1 MALVR
6 HRPEADRRD
15 TERENVWLRERVRT
29 AEHALHEFNNQ
40 LTIISGY
47 ANLLIEDGSLDS
59 DALPKIMEIAQAADR
74 AKALAAR
81 IGDASE
87 TITDDD
93 TTAQGGTESVLVVD
107 DEPAVRAL
115 MRRVLQ
121 HLRYEVTDAGTPEEA
136 IQRVKDGLRPDLVIT
151 DVVMPGMNGRRMV
164 NELETM
170 ASGFKVL
177 YVSGY
182 VDPAVKP
189 HFDAIEFLAKP
200 FTPDA
205 FGRKVREL
213 LDAPI

>member
-6 HRPEADRRD
+6 PRPEADRQD
-15 TERENVWLRERVRT
+15 AGRENAWLREKVRM

-47 ANLLIEDGSLDS
+47 ANLLIEDGDLHSE
-59 DALPKIMEIAQAADR
+59 ALTKIVEIAQAADR
-74 AKALAAR
+74 AKAIAAR
-81 IGDASE
+81 LGASP
-87 TITDDD
+87 D
-93 TTAQGGTESVLVVD
+93 TFFDGKTAVHGGTERVLVVD
-107 DEPAVRAL
+107 DEPSVRAL

-121 HLRYEVTDAGTPEEA
+121 HLRYDVTDAGTPEEA
-136 IQRVKDGLRPDLVIT
+136 IAQVKNGLCPDLVVT

-170 ASGFKVL
+170 TSGFKVL

-182 VDPAVKP
+182 VDPAVKT

-213 LDAPI
+213 LDARA

>member
-47 ANLLIEDGSLDS
+47 ANLLIEDGSLDA
-59 DALPKIMEIAQAADR
+59 DALPKIAEIAQAADR
-74 AKALAAR
+74 AKAIAAR
-81 IGDASE
+81 ISDASE
-87 TITDDD
+87 TLTDDD
-93 TTAQGGTESVLVVD
+93 AAALGGTESVLVVD

-121 HLRYEVTDAGTPEEA
+121 HLRYEVTDAATPEEA